1 MSELMRG
8 ACICRRVSFTIAGDL
23 AAPDACHCVQCRKQS
38 GHYFASTNVSRTA
51 LVVSGAENV
60 SWYQSS
66 PNIRRGFCSTCG
78 SFLFWDPPARDWI
91 AVAMGAFET
100 PTATHLAK
108 HIFVAEKGDYYE
120 IVDGLPQ
127 SPNH

>member
-1 MSELMRG
+1 MSDLMGG
-8 ACICRRVSFTIAGDL
+8 ACICGRVSFTVVGNL
-23 AAPDACHCVQCRKQS
+23 RAPDACHCVQCRKQS
-38 GHYFASTNVSRTA
+38 GHYFASTNVSRAA
-51 LVVSGAENV
+51 LIVNGAENV

-78 SFLFWDPPARDWI
+78 SFLFWDPPAMDWI
-91 AVAMGAFET
+91 AVAMGAFDT
-100 PTATHLAK
+100 PTATRLEK

-120 IVDGLPQ
+120 IADGLPQ